1 VYGQQLF
8 NQVASIDDPCWW
20 HHMCFGFLY
29 ASFVLLYV
37 VKFLRIVNIFH
48 NVDNG
53 SKTTL
58 ISCDVARC
66 KGGEFLCWNNIDI
79 TWRFSLYQ
87 LHCCKQLNPKCTKK
101 IMQNNIKVIN
111 CTIAILHSRALWAS
125 QTKSD
130 TRSWVLLGFCYTLN
144 SDSLKP

>member
-1 VYGQQLF
+1 MGSNSWTKWLMLMTLVGGITCVL
-8 NQVASIDDPCWW
+8 
-20 HHMCFGFLY
+20 GFDMLP
-29 ASFVLLYV
+29 SSYV
-37 VKFLRIVNIFH
+37 VKLLRIVNVLH

-66 KGGEFLCWNNIDI
+66 KGGEFLCRNNIDI

-87 LHCCKQLNPKCTKK
+87 LHCCKQLNPKGTKK

-111 CTIAILHSRALWAS
+111 CKIPILHSRALWAS